1 MTNLRCAPEGWHKH
15 RTCPKTFQ
23 AIMSGNLDIYIRG
36 VISTV
41 VLAELIHRRM
51 MIAEAVERGLVDVRN
66 AVRRLKEIHYKAW
79 RKLWG

>member
-1 MTNLRCAPEGWHKH
+1 MRFLSRVARGEV
-15 RTCPKTFQ
+15 
-23 AIMSGNLDIYIRG
+23 RG

-66 AVRRLKEIHYKAW
+66 AVRRLKEIHYHRVLMRTSSA
-79 RKLWG
+79 RV